1 MTRADRIQAD
11 HGPALRTQAKRFGD
25 HEDMNVGHV
34 LGWLAQFSDD
44 DLALGIKVLE
54 TITYYNATNIRKM
67 TEEMAN
73 LAFDALKKSKL
84 KRAAF
89 VPVGK
94 FGSGSG
100 TVARVLRESL
110 AKTKHE
116 LVDRLDLAT
125 SKSGDWD
132 AVVFIEDFSGTGK
145 VLSDWW
151 LDVESIVRPLGVPVL
166 VGLLVVS
173 PEAHSVIEVFAEVL
187 AVEELEDS
195 ANVLSGANS
204 DLSAKQK
211 ERIRHYCEK
220 SGASET
226 FREGF
231 GGCGLLLAFKHG
243 CPDNSLPILWH
254 EHKKWSRLFRRSAI

>member
-1 MTRADRIQAD
+1 MS
-11 HGPALRTQAKRFGD
+11 
-25 HEDMNVGHV
+25 VGHV
-34 LGWLAQFSDD
+34 LGWITQFSDA

-54 TITYYNATNIRKM
+54 TVTYYNAINIRTM
-67 TEEMAN
+67 TKELAD
-73 LAFDALKKSKL
+73 LAFETLKKAKL
-84 KRAAF
+84 KKAAF
-89 VPVGK
+89 VPVGQ

-110 AKTKHE
+110 AKSKHE
-116 LVDRLDLAT
+116 LVDRLDLAN
-125 SKSGDWD
+125 SKAGDWD
-132 AVVFIEDFSGTGK
+132 AVVFVEDFSGTGQ

-151 LDVESIVRPLGVPVL
+151 LSVESMVRPLSVPIF

-173 PEAHSVIEVFAEVL
+173 PAAHQVIASFAEVL

-195 ANVLSGANS
+195 ANVLSDACKELSGA
-204 DLSAKQK
+204 QK
-211 ERIRHYCEK
+211 ARVTHYCEK
-220 SGASET
+220 SGAPET

-254 EHKKWSRLFRRSAI
+254 SHKKWTPLFRRSAI